1 MFPVPNIFKIS
12 GRLYAEN
19 SFMGIGIF
27 QKLTLL
33 QPTDCNSTNNGLLIK
48 FLKSVSKMSESF
60 QEEICNEFLFQQ
72 IAGLQTT
79 AQTLFRKG
87 EELLTSFSLVTSLNV
102 GISPQDYLNFSL
114 VFLSNCCKISKQQ
127 LAPVLNY

>member
-60 QEEICNEFLFQQ
+60 QEEICNGFLF
-72 IAGLQTT
+72 
-79 AQTLFRKG
+79 
-87 EELLTSFSLVTSLNV
+87 
-102 GISPQDYLNFSL
+102 
-114 VFLSNCCKISKQQ
+114 
-127 LAPVLNY
+127 